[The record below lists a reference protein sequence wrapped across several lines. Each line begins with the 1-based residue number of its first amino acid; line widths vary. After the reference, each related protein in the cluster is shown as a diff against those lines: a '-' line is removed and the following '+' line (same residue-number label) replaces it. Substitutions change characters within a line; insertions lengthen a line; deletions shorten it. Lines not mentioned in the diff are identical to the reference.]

1 MKNLKIIL
9 AATAV
14 FLFAVSL
21 SSNIYSNNKTDDL
34 CKCCDSV
41 CVETK
46 CCTGSA
52 QGTAGCCT
60 DKCTSEKCKEC
71 CVSGKCMMKD
81 DMKKSDT
88 GMNMDNK
95 ENSSCCTKATG
106 STEKGC
112 CNKWLDY
119 PGTESVPGVY
129 LKIF

>member
-9 AATAV
+9 AVTAV

-21 SSNIYSNNKTDDL
+21 SSNSYSSNKQDDL

-41 CVETK
+41 CVEAK

-52 QGTAGCCT
+52 QGISGCCT

-71 CVSGKCMMKD
+71 CDSGKCMMKD

-88 GMNMDNK
+88 DMNTDGK
-95 ENSSCCTKATG
+95 ENSSCCTKSAE

-112 CNKWLDY
+112 CNK
-119 PGTESVPGVY
+119 
-129 LKIF
+129 